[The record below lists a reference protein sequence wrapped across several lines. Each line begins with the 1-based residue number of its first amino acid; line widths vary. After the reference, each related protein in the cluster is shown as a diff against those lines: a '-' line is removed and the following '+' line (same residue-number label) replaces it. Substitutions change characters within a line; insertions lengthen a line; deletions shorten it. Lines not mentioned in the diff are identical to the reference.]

1 MREVAR
7 TFIQSQEPLMTDR
20 LAKDVEGVLEL
31 SLRGGLGSLIPHPFL
46 VTDDPSDMFFGGWTH
61 GFERI

>member
-1 MREVAR
+1 
-7 TFIQSQEPLMTDR
+7 MTDR

-46 VTDDPSDMFFGGWTH
+46 VTDDPSDMFFGGWAH